1 MRKAD
6 YENAFTKNENAFT
19 KKKLS
24 NQIMQILINIIK
36 YDEI

>member
-6 YENAFTKNENAFT
+6 YENAFT